1 MIELLKYLRGYLR
14 IRVWG
19 FSPERFMNL
28 CSNKGILIWN
38 IVREGDVYYM
48 NINLRGFWALRP
60 IVRKTG
66 TRVAV
71 LERYG
76 LPFFLPRLL
85 KRKVFVMGLLMAAA
99 FWIWSSLYIWNI
111 EISGNYQITDDVFQS
126 FLKENQVTVGMKKRD
141 LDIEELEKEI
151 RRQFS
156 QITWASARLS
166 GTKLLID
173 IKEND
178 AIIISPEKKETQGT
192 DLVAEYGGRVV
203 SMIVRSGVPKVAIGD
218 EVEAGCVLVEGKV
231 PIYNEDATV
240 REYYYVDADADIIIE
255 HSMEFND
262 SLPFDY
268 VRKEYT
274 GREKTRY
281 FLRFGGKEWKIPEDS
296 PFLVYDSLIR
306 ESRPLLFEKLSIP
319 IYTGSY
325 TYREY
330 VNVEHRYTD
339 EEAKVLLNE
348 KIMTFIANLQEKGV
362 QIIEKDV
369 KIGVDGQS
377 WILYGDFLVQESVGK
392 SADTEKVETGTDTPG
407 ESDTDE

>member
-178 AIIISPEKKETQGT
+178 AIIISPEKKETRERT
-192 DLVAEYGGRVV
+192 WWRNTAE
-203 SMIVRSGVPKVAIGD
+203 
-218 EVEAGCVLVEGKV
+218 
-231 PIYNEDATV
+231 
-240 REYYYVDADADIIIE
+240 
-255 HSMEFND
+255 
-262 SLPFDY
+262 
-268 VRKEYT
+268 
-274 GREKTRY
+274 
-281 FLRFGGKEWKIPEDS
+281 EWCP
-296 PFLVYDSLIR
+296 
-306 ESRPLLFEKLSIP
+306 
-319 IYTGSY
+319 
-325 TYREY
+325 
-330 VNVEHRYTD
+330 
-339 EEAKVLLNE
+339 
-348 KIMTFIANLQEKGV
+348 
-362 QIIEKDV
+362 
-369 KIGVDGQS
+369 
-377 WILYGDFLVQESVGK
+377 
-392 SADTEKVETGTDTPG
+392 
-407 ESDTDE
+407 